1 MDSQPRTTPRDE
13 TPGDVLLRGTP
24 VSPGIA
30 IGTACIRTS
39 GLDSVSVRKIG
50 EREIEP
56 EIRRFRTALD
66 RTKDQLFALRDDL
79 ANGGRLE
86 ADEVRIFESHAACLD
101 DPVFRSDVEKGIR
114 DAHLNLEGSLSRV
127 ISNFARIFELVENT
141 HLKEK
146 ISDIREVASR
156 ILDNLTDDA
165 PADAADTATLPPAGN
180 GQILVT
186 DELRMSDLLGT
197 SDRRLAGIVAERGTR
212 TSHAS
217 LMARSLGIPMVA
229 GLPNITEDLESGD
242 SLLIDGN
249 IGTVF
254 PHPPAEVREEYE
266 ALERDLD
273 ARADGYGDLL
283 EGDCET
289 ADGVRVHLY
298 ASASKPTDIALIRT
312 FGMEGVGLYRTET
325 PYLDSS
331 TLPSEESLTTTF
343 RDVSIAAGDG
353 PAVIRL
359 LNLGSARGIAG
370 RTLEREPNPAL
381 GNRAL
386 RLLFEDHQIFA
397 SQVRAILRANERGNL
412 RLLLPFVTD
421 LDDLRDAR
429 TFISTCARDL
439 IAEGMNPDQ
448 VPPVGCLI
456 EVPGIVP
463 MLPRLIQ
470 EADFL
475 TISIDNLAQFS
486 MGADRVNPAVASYL
500 DMCQPG
506 LLHQMRSIFETIGD
520 TPIVAYGEMVRDHRY
535 AYLLLGLGLR
545 RFCLPPYSAPRLK
558 SLLKRANHEE
568 ARQFANEVL
577 RLDTKGAVRRALESH
592 TADLMSEAHNKT

>member
-13 TPGDVLLRGTP
+13 SIGDVLLRGTP

-30 IGTACIRTS
+30 IGTAHVRTS
-39 GLDSVSVRKIG
+39 GLDAVSVRKIG

-66 RTKDQLFALRDDL
+66 RTKKQLLSLRDDL
-79 ANGGRLE
+79 ANGGRLD
-86 ADEVRIFESHAACLD
+86 ADEVRVFESHAACLD

-114 DAHLNLEGSLSRV
+114 EAKLNLEGSLSRV
-127 ISNFARIFELVENT
+127 ISNFARIFELIENT

-156 ILDNLTDDA
+156 ILDNLVDSVEPSPTA
-165 PADAADTATLPPAGN
+165 PVVN
-180 GQILVT
+180 GSILVT
-186 DELRMSDLLGT
+186 DELRMSDLLDT
-197 SDRRLAGIVAERGTR
+197 KERRLAGIVAERGTR

-229 GLPNITEDLESGD
+229 GLPDITENVAQGD

-249 IGTVF
+249 IGTIF
-254 PHPPAEVREEYE
+254 PNPPVEVREEYE
-266 ALERDLD
+266 ALGRDLD
-273 ARADGYGDLL
+273 ARAEGYGDLL
-283 EGDCET
+283 EGECHT
-289 ADGVRVHLY
+289 SDGVRIHLY
-298 ASASKPTDIALIRT
+298 ASASKPADIALIRT

-331 TLPSEESLTTTF
+331 RLPTEDELTATY
-343 RDVSIAAGDG
+343 RDVAAAAGEG
-353 PAVIRL
+353 PAAIRL

-370 RTLEREPNPAL
+370 RTFEHEPNPSL
-381 GNRAL
+381 GRRAL
-386 RLLFEDHQIFA
+386 RLLFENHDIFA
-397 SQVRAILRANERGNL
+397 NQVRAILRANEHGNL

-439 IAEGMNPDQ
+439 IADGMNPDQ

-456 EVPGIVP
+456 EVPGILP

-486 MGADRVNPAVASYL
+486 MGADRINPSVASYL

-506 LLHQMRSIFETIGD
+506 LLLQMRSIFETIGD
-520 TPIVAYGEMVRDHRY
+520 TPILAYGEMVRDHRY

-558 SLLKRANHEE
+558 SLLMQSSHEE
-568 ARQFANEVL
+568 ARQFADDVL

-592 TADLMSEAHNKT
+592 TADIMSQVRDS